1 MLSYYVFQKIQAVAI
16 ASSILMFVAL
26 LLLIRKKRIK
36 EEFSLLWLFFG
47 VVFIVFSVWRSGLDF
62 VAGIVGISYP
72 PAAMFMLFMLAFF
85 LILIEFSV
93 IISRLSDRNKN
104 LTQEVG
110 LLKMELKSIK
120 SKIENLNIDKKKTSN
135 H

>member
-1 MLSYYVFQKIQAVAI
+1 
-16 ASSILMFVAL
+16 
-26 LLLIRKKRIK
+26 
-36 EEFSLLWLFFG
+36 
-47 VVFIVFSVWRSGLDF
+47 
-62 VAGIVGISYP
+62 
-72 PAAMFMLFMLAFF
+72 
-85 LILIEFSV
+85 LIEFSV